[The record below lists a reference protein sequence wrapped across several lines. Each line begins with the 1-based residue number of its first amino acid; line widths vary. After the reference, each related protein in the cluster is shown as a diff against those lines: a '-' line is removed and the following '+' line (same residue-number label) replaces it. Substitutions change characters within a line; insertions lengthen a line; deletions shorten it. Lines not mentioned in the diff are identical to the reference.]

1 MLKTGKKLQ
10 ARRGLSLVEL
20 VAILVIM
27 SLLFGLGLVPVV
39 RFVEKSKYDADAD
52 ILDSFL
58 QNAVAHAVFHNCT
71 VEVVFSLETGTFEAY
86 EIYESKDSLLGGSTS
101 DPVSSIAGTV
111 AGPPVQAGEKSELIL
126 EGEPLELFFID
137 SIRPE
142 DSAEIMDGEVVVR
155 ADGGGWKES
164 FIVALA
170 SEDEDNWQWLRCDRG
185 TVGVRTYRVD
195 TKLPVPKASLD

>member
-27 SLLFGLGLVPVV
+27 SLLVGLGLVPAV

-58 QNAVAHAVFHNCT
+58 QNAVAHAVLHSCK
-71 VEVVFSLETGTFEAY
+71 VEVVFSLEAGTFEAY
-86 EIYESKDSLLGGSTS
+86 EIFESKDSLLGGSAS
-101 DPVSSIAGTV
+101 APADIVAGAV
-111 AGPPVQAGEKSELIL
+111 AGPLVSADSNSELIL
-126 EGEPLELFFID
+126 EGEPLEMFFID

-142 DSAEIMDGEVVVR
+142 DGAEIMDGEVVVR
-155 ADGGGWKES
+155 ADGGGWVES

-170 SEDEDNWQWLRCDRG
+170 SEDEENWQWLRCDRG

-195 TKLPVPKASLD
+195 SRLPVARDSLD